1 MEERGGFTCS
11 DQTANRLQEMT
22 RRSDLSNFFYFPN
35 DCPHREK
42 NGWAADA
49 ALSSEHMLLN
59 LGVERCYRE
68 WLHNISRAMD
78 ANGAL
83 PGVIPTGGWGFF
95 WGNGPAWDNV
105 LFYLTYF
112 TYRYRGDRTVITE
125 NAAAMMRYL
134 HYIGTRIE
142 EDGLIAFGLGD
153 WCPVGPADMPHPGPA
168 AVYRFGTYSRHG
180 R

>member
-1 MEERGGFTCS
+1 M
-11 DQTANRLQEMT
+11 TALIGKRM
-22 RRSDLSNFFYFPN
+22 DGP
-35 DCPHREK
+35 PM
-42 NGWAADA
+42 A

-112 TYRYRGDRTVITE
+112 TYRYRGRPNRNHGKRRCHD
-125 NAAAMMRYL
+125 AL
-134 HYIGTRIE
+134 
-142 EDGLIAFGLGD
+142 
-153 WCPVGPADMPHPGPA
+153 PALYWDP
-168 AVYRFGTYSRHG
+168 Y
-180 R
+180 